1 MTDEKPEIVFEDG
14 ADDTQEATTSVE
26 CDSLPFW
33 VALGDKDGNISERLV
48 RAWVFGIIHAG
59 PDTPLTPQTL
69 GYMEAVTQWIVR
81 GVSEETKL
89 KVVKK

>member
-26 CDSLPFW
+26 CDALPFW
-33 VALGDKDGNISERLV
+33 VALGDKDGSISERLV
-48 RAWVFGIIHAG
+48 RAWVFGIVHAG
-59 PDTPLTPQTL
+59 ADTPLTPQTL
-69 GYMEAVTQWIVR
+69 GYMETVTQWIVR